1 MGGCL
6 CAYTG
11 LHRGKEWRPLS
22 HGTARPRC
30 PSSTGNLGE
39 RGCPRLLSLLS
50 TCQWRTSVLPSS
62 GGEQPV
68 TVGSLWIQQAAFVS
82 PNSDMLQKATEWA
95 GDWFLGREPPAL
107 STMVGRGN
115 CIYAPGPMPMCA
127 LFESRAGGRAAGGSS
142 GSLLLGARIPAG

>member
-1 MGGCL
+1 ME
-6 CAYTG
+6 ASATEG
-11 LHRGKEWRPLS
+11 LGPKSVRALPAW
-22 HGTARPRC
+22 PRC

-39 RGCPRLLSLLS
+39 KGCPRLLSLLS

-82 PNSDMLQKATEWA
+82 PNSDTLQKATEWA

-107 STMVGRGN
+107 SAMVGRGN
-115 CIYAPGPMPMCA
+115 GIYAPGPMPMCA
-127 LFESRAGGRAAGGSS
+127 LFEMHT
-142 GSLLLGARIPAG
+142 

>member
-1 MGGCL
+1 MEAFEPRKGSGQSLYGPCL
-6 CAYTG
+6 SGPGAPPPQETWA
-11 LHRGKEWRPLS
+11 RG
-22 HGTARPRC
+22 
-30 PSSTGNLGE
+30 
-39 RGCPRLLSLLS
+39 GCPRLLSLLS

-107 STMVGRGN
+107 SAMVGRGN
-115 CIYAPGPMPMCA
+115 RIYAPGPLPVCA
-127 LFESRAGGRAAGGSS
+127 LFEMHTRPDYSKHTRKDTCPHTRQ
-142 GSLLLGARIPAG
+142 